1 MVWVTCNERC
11 SGWVAVDEWR
21 LLAQFNIWLPPRHW
35 IVQEAEQHY
44 VVVCIIS
51 LTFLSLHAMYRALML
66 RSHKLLKL
74 RLDET
79 EKLVQ

>member
-11 SGWVAVDEWR
+11 SGRVAVDEWR
-21 LLAQFNIWLPPRHW
+21 LLTQFNIWLTPRHS

-44 VVVCIIS
+44 DVVCIIS
-51 LTFLSLHAMYRALML
+51 LAFLSLHAMYRALMS

-74 RLDET
+74 KLDET

>member
-1 MVWVTCNERC
+1 MVWVTCNEQC
-11 SGWVAVDEWR
+11 SGRVAVDEWR
-21 LLAQFNIWLPPRHW
+21 LLTQFNIWLTPRHS

-44 VVVCIIS
+44 DVVYIIS
-51 LTFLSLHAMYRALML
+51 LTLLSFHAMYQALVS

-74 RLDET
+74 RIDET